1 MGEKRKLGRQG
12 LEVEAMGLGC
22 MGMTEWYGA
31 TNDGESI
38 RTIHRALEMGM
49 SLIDTADM
57 YAVGANEKLVGR
69 ALTGSWRDLAI
80 VATKF
85 GHRRDPDTGTFLGV
99 CGRPEYVKSACE
111 ASLKRLGIDHI
122 DLYQQHRVDPQVPIE
137 ETVGAMAELVTEG
150 KVSYLGLSEAQVSDI
165 ERAHKVHPISTLQT
179 EYSLF
184 ERHVENDILD
194 ICEDLKIGFLAYA
207 PLGRGLLTGRF
218 QVASDF
224 DEFDT
229 RGTGTAYPRF
239 QPGNFEHNAQLVEI
253 IHSIGEPEGWSS
265 AQVSLAW
272 LLAQRS
278 FIVPIPGTK
287 RTERVE
293 ENANAIDIIL
303 TAEELDLLDTLD
315 PRGARYPEASIP
327 TSTSPPLPE
336 A

>member
-1 MGEKRKLGRQG
+1 MEKRELGRQG

-22 MGMTEWYGA
+22 MGMTEWYGD
-31 TNDGESI
+31 TNDAESI
-38 RTIHRALEMGM
+38 RTIHRALEMGLA
-49 SLIDTADM
+49 LIDTADM
-57 YAVGANEKLVGR
+57 YAVGGNEKLVGR

-85 GHRRDPDTGTFLGV
+85 GHRRDQDTGKFLGV
-99 CGRPEYVKSACE
+99 CGRPDYVKSACE
-111 ASLKRLGIDHI
+111 ASLLRLGIDHI

-137 ETVGAMAELVTEG
+137 ETVGAMAELVKEG
-150 KVSYLGLSEAQVSDI
+150 KVSYLGLSEAQVPDI

-194 ICEDLKIGFLAYA
+194 TCEDLKIGFLAYA

-224 DEFDT
+224 DELDA
-229 RGTGTAYPRF
+229 RGEGTNYPRF
-239 QPGNFEHNAQLVEI
+239 QPGNLEHNAQLVEI
-253 IHSIGEPEGWSS
+253 VRSIGEPEGWTP

-293 ENANAIDIIL
+293 ENAAAIDIIL
-303 TAEELDLLDTLD
+303 TSEELDLLDTLD

-327 TSTSPPLPE
+327 SWTSPPLPE